1 MPAFGGAFSEADLT
15 SIVGMTSIDQAEAGQ
30 ALHVRVRDGRVH
42 ATITGSTPEPGPD
55 ADAAA
60 ASTETDPGTTKRTPA
75 TTSTEEQPS

>member
-1 MPAFGGAFSEADLT
+1 
-15 SIVGMTSIDQAEAGQ
+15 MTSIDQAQAGQ

-60 ASTETDPGTTKRTPA
+60 ASTETDPGATKRTPT